1 LIRAAAALGAT
12 AVVLGIPAGASAGI
26 FGTNPI
32 NISGGGHANG
42 ESGSP
47 TISGDNRKTRYAAF
61 YSDASNLVG
70 GDTNGKRDIFLWSRP
85 RGHKGLSLPRGSGS
99 LKRVSVSNSGNQ
111 ANGDSFN
118 PSLDGSI
125 TSTPH
130 CVAFQSQATNLAAGD
145 RDDTADVF
153 VRDLR
158 SRKTYL
164 VSRGIAGAANDPSID
179 GRCERVAFVAGN
191 RILVAPA
198 HGGKAR
204 QFGIGRTP
212 NFSRD
217 GSALTWVQGLPGNV
231 MIRRNGRKSVVG
243 AGDNP
248 TVTDNEGGQWAVS
261 YEDGGRVV
269 VRVLKGSGGPKRTM
283 RVAGGGSG
291 NGGITVYGSRRGIVT
306 FFNGADLFYFNE
318 HSGNSDDLAH
328 MDDDI
333 VEVAT
338 SARANFVAFSSGGNV
353 FFKHLVD
360 GEKI

>member
-1 LIRAAAALGAT
+1 MIRALSALGAT

-32 NISGGGHANG
+32 NISRGANA

-47 TISGDNRKTRYAAF
+47 AISGDNRKTRFAAF
-61 YSDASNLVG
+61 YSDASNLVR
-70 GDTNGKRDIFLWSRP
+70 GDTNGKRDIFLWARP
-85 RGHKGLSLPRGSGS
+85 RGRKGVTLPPGSGS
-99 LKRVSVSNSGNQ
+99 LKRVSVSSSGKQ

-118 PSLDGSI
+118 PSLDGSV
-125 TSTPH
+125 TSVPH

-145 RDDTADVF
+145 RDANADVY

-164 VSRGIAGAANDPSID
+164 VSRGIAGAASDPSID

-204 QFGIGRTP
+204 QFGVGRTP

-217 GSALTWVQGLPGNV
+217 GSALTWAQGSNV

-243 AGDNP
+243 PGDNP

-261 YEDGGRVV
+261 YDSGGRVL
-269 VRVLKGSGGPKRTM
+269 VRVLKGSGGPKRTI
-283 RVAGGGSG
+283 RVAGDSS

-306 FFNGADLFYFNE
+306 FFTGGDLFYFNE

-353 FFKHLVD
+353 FFKHLID
-360 GEKI
+360 GERI

>member
-1 LIRAAAALGAT
+1 LIRPAVALAAT

-32 NISGGGHANG
+32 NISGAGSANG
-42 ESGSP
+42 ESGAP
-47 TISGDNRKTRYAAF
+47 AISGDNRKTRYVAF

-85 RGHKGLSLPRGSGS
+85 RGRQGLTLPRGSGS
-99 LKRVSVSNSGNQ
+99 LKRVSVSSSGAQ

-118 PSLDGSI
+118 PSVDGSV
-125 TSTPH
+125 TSVPH

-145 RDDTADVF
+145 RDATADIY

-158 SRKTYL
+158 TRKTFL
-164 VSRGIAGAANDPSID
+164 VSRGISGAASDPSVD

-217 GSALTWVQGLPGNV
+217 GSALTWAQGANV

-243 AGDNP
+243 PGTNP
-248 TVTDNEGGQWAVS
+248 TVTDNESGQWAVS
-261 YEDGGRVV
+261 FDSGGRVV
-269 VRVLKGSGGPKRTM
+269 VRVLKGSGGPRRTI
-283 RVAGGGSG
+283 RVAGGGST
-291 NGGITVYGSRRGIVT
+291 NGGITVYGANRGIVT
-306 FFNGADLFYFNE
+306 FFNGADVFYFNE

-328 MDDDI
+328 MDDD
-333 VEVAT
+333 VLEMVT

-360 GEKI
+360 GERL

>member
-1 LIRAAAALGAT
+1 MIRAAAALGAT
-12 AVVLGIPAGASAGI
+12 AIVLGVPAGASAGI

-32 NISGGGHANG
+32 NISGGGHADG

-47 TISGDNRKTRYAAF
+47 AISGDNRKTRYVAF

-70 GDTNGKRDIFLWSRP
+70 GDSNAKRDIFLWSRP
-85 RGHKGLSLPRGSGS
+85 RGRQGLTLPRGSGS
-99 LKRVSVSNSGNQ
+99 LKRVSVSNNGNQ

-118 PSLDGSI
+118 PSLDGSV
-125 TSTPH
+125 TSVPH

-145 RDDTADVF
+145 RDATADIY

-158 SRKTYL
+158 SRKTFL
-164 VSRGIAGAANDPSID
+164 VSRGITGAASDPSID

-191 RILVAPA
+191 RILVAPV

-217 GSALTWVQGLPGNV
+217 GSALTWAQGSQV
-231 MIRRNGRKSVVG
+231 MIQRNGRKSVVG
-243 AGDNP
+243 PGENP

-261 YEDGGRVV
+261 FENGGRVM
-269 VRVLKGSGGPKRTM
+269 VRVLNGSGGPKRTI
-283 RVAGGGSG
+283 RVAGGGSQ

-306 FFNGADLFYFNE
+306 FFNGGDVFYFNE

-328 MDDDI
+328 MDDDVI
-333 VEVAT
+333 EMVT

-353 FFKHLVD
+353 FFKHLID
-360 GEKI
+360 GERI